1 VDRLASGRHGAHG
14 RVGLRKLAVVLFA
27 LIALA
32 GAVAGD
38 DPPLPPE
45 DPPPPTDECDDTFDV
60 CPARVRCESL
70 DDTRV
75 LDREVWRG
83 RKGYVR
89 FRIVLQYRST
99 FLYARRPG
107 DHHKSY
113 GRDFGP
119 KLSEPPG
126 VYHVVLP
133 LEKGRWEVT
142 CVREVRNPWD
152 HVVAAFSNEFT
163 VVRRTE

>member
-1 VDRLASGRHGAHG
+1 V
-14 RVGLRKLAVVLFA
+14 LRKLAVVLFA

-38 DPPLPPE
+38 DPPPPPE
-45 DPPPPTDECDDTFDV
+45 DPPTEVCDDTSDV
-60 CPARVRCESL
+60 CPVRVARVRCESL
-70 DDTRV
+70 DSTRV
-75 LDREVWRG
+75 LDPEVWRG
-83 RKGYVR
+83 RKGAVR
-89 FRIVLQYRST
+89 FRVVLEYRST

-107 DHHKSY
+107 DYQKSY

-133 LEKGRWEVT
+133 LEKGRWELT
-142 CVREVRNPWD
+142 CVREVRDPWD